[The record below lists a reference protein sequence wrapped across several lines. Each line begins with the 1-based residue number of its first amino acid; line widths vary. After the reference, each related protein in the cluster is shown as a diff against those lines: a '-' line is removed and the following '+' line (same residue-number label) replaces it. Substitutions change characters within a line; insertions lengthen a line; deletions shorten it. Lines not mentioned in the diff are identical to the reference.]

1 MPRAGWQFFGSGGA
15 REKVWGGGGID
26 SEGGGT
32 GMAKG
37 GGGIASEGGGTGMA
51 KGGGVRPSERGGGDI
66 SMGRRGEEHSH
77 CEGIE
82 GVRGVGGHPSSLYAP
97 FASIS
102 PISITETHPWHKST
116 LFHDLQTGIALQHS
130 KLSFNFLF
138 LAVSSSHRHLHNRWS
153 RPEL

>member
-82 GVRGVGGHPSSLYAP
+82 GVRRVGGDPSSL
-97 FASIS
+97 
-102 PISITETHPWHKST
+102 
-116 LFHDLQTGIALQHS
+116 
-130 KLSFNFLF
+130 
-138 LAVSSSHRHLHNRWS
+138 
-153 RPEL
+153 

>member
-51 KGGGVRPSERGGGDI
+51 KGGGVRPSERGGGI
-66 SMGRRGEEHSH
+66 SVWEEGERSTAIVRALRASGELVDTHLPRTPHSLPF
-77 CEGIE
+77 
-82 GVRGVGGHPSSLYAP
+82 RPLPSP
-97 FASIS
+97 R
-102 PISITETHPWHKST
+102 PIPGTKP
-116 LFHDLQTGIALQHS
+116 
-130 KLSFNFLF
+130 LF
-138 LAVSSSHRHLHNRWS
+138 LMILKPGLPSHISN
-153 RPEL
+153 

>member
-51 KGGGVRPSERGGGDI
+51 KGGGVRPSERGGDI

-116 LFHDLQTGIALQHS
+116 LFHDLQTGIALPHS

>member
-51 KGGGVRPSERGGGDI
+51 KGGGVRPSERGGDI

-116 LFHDLQTGIALQHS
+116 LFHDLQTGIAIPHS

>member
-51 KGGGVRPSERGGGDI
+51 KGGGVRPSERGGGI
-66 SMGRRGEEHSH
+66 IMGRRGEEHSH

-116 LFHDLQTGIALQHS
+116 LFHDLQTGIALPHS

>member
-51 KGGGVRPSERGGGDI
+51 KGGGVRPSERGGGI

-116 LFHDLQTGIALQHS
+116 LFHDLQTGIALPHS

>member
-1 MPRAGWQFFGSGGA
+1 MKEGAPAWQRVEVSDPVK
-15 REKVWGGGGID
+15 E
-26 SEGGGT
+26 
-32 GMAKG
+32 
-37 GGGIASEGGGTGMA
+37 
-51 KGGGVRPSERGGGDI
+51 GGDI

-116 LFHDLQTGIALQHS
+116 LFHDLQTGIALPHT
-130 KLSFNFLF
+130 N
-138 LAVSSSHRHLHNRWS
+138 
-153 RPEL
+153 

>member
-51 KGGGVRPSERGGGDI
+51 KGGGVRPSERGGDI
-66 SMGRRGEEHSH
+66 IMGRRGEEHSH

-116 LFHDLQTGIALQHS
+116 LFHDLQTGIALPHS